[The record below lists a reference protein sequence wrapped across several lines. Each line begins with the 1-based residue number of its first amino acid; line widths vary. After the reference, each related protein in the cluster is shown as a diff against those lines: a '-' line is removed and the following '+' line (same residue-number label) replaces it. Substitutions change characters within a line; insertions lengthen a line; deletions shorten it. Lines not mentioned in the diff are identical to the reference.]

1 MIEENQITEIEICGI
16 CLEELNISEELENNI
31 YKTIC
36 GHLFHSKCIHKSMKK
51 SNICPYCR
59 KELQTPSACCI
70 YENIN
75 YIMIY
80 SDYACHLEIGAYAEN
95 EDKDCYFT
103 ETDDTLY
110 FIMFLFASNFE
121 NINYNKFLLC
131 LDSCHNNIKFYPKK
145 ILKDFREIAE
155 EHNRWEFEQYT
166 YELNL
171 DTNEIK
177 RYTFGKE
184 RNPNSV
190 LLMNK
195 SFEWK
200 LYEKEYEIEL
210 IEDYRNNNI
219 N

>member
-1 MIEENQITEIEICGI
+1 MSDENQSIKILDEQICGI
-16 CLEELNISEELENNI
+16 CLEELEMLENNI

-36 GHLFHSKCIHKSMKK
+36 GHLFHHNCIHKSMKK
-51 SNICPYCR
+51 SNDCPYCR

-103 ETDDTLY
+103 ETEDTLY
-110 FIMFLFASNFE
+110 FIMFLFVSNIE
-121 NINYNKFLLC
+121 HINYNKILL
-131 LDSCHNNIKFYPKK
+131 SIHSYHNNIKFYPNK
-145 ILKDFREIAE
+145 ILKDYRQIAE
-155 EHNRWEFEQYT
+155 EYYKWDFEEYT

-171 DTNEIK
+171 DTNEIE
-177 RYTFGKE
+177 RYTFGKK
-184 RNPNSV
+184 RNPNSL

-195 SFEWK
+195 ANEWK
-200 LYEKEYEIEL
+200 LYEKEYENEL
-210 IEDYRNNNI
+210 IEDYRTNNI